1 MGTRIPSKH
10 FIQKINNDKPDLYTI
25 YKSIR
30 HMINSGYQ
38 RETGVQ
44 LYYDQDEYWIN
55 VYRGIQI
62 YKIFYDN
69 LVSEKI
75 QQ

>member
-1 MGTRIPSKH
+1 
-10 FIQKINNDKPDLYTI
+10 
-25 YKSIR
+25 
-30 HMINSGYQ
+30 MINSGYQ